1 MPETEKR
8 KVVIIGSGC
17 AGHTAALYAARSGLE
32 PLCFEGMMPGGLLTI
47 TTDVENYPGFPE
59 GIMGPDL
66 MEAMKAQAERFGT
79 EYIFDRVTEIDFS
92 GPPHRVASPGREV
105 MADTVIVSTGSS
117 PRLLG
122 LDGENRLMGHGLS
135 TCATCD
141 GAFFRDQEM
150 VIVGGGDSAMEEA
163 IFLTRFATKVT
174 VIHRRDALRASPIM
188 ADRALAHEKIE
199 FLWDTVLTG
208 YMEEE
213 GKITGVGIH
222 NVKNGEAGEI
232 HAGAVFLALGH
243 TPNTELFEGVLELD
257 DSGLIRTRPDS
268 PCTSVPGVYAAGDV
282 QDPHWRQAVTA
293 AGSGCAAALEA
304 EAFLS
309 GGHRGPVFED

>member
-1 MPETEKR
+1 MPETENR

-17 AGHTAALYAARSGLE
+17 AGHTAALYAARSALE
-32 PLCFEGMMPGGLLTI
+32 PLVFEGMMPGGLLTI
-47 TTDVENYPGFPE
+47 TTDVENYPGFPD

-66 MEAMKAQAERFGT
+66 MVAMKAQAERFGT
-79 EYIFDRVTEIDFS
+79 EYLFDRVTEIDFS

-105 MADTVIVSTGSS
+105 MADTVIISTGSS

-122 LDGENRLMGHGLS
+122 LDGEDRLMGHGLS

-141 GAFFRDQEM
+141 GAFFKDQEM

-188 ADRALAHEKIE
+188 ADRAQANDKIE
-199 FLWDTVLTG
+199 FMWDTVLTG
-208 YMEEE
+208 YLEED
-213 GKITGVGIH
+213 GKVAGVGIE
-222 NVKNGEAGEI
+222 NVNSGEAGEF

-243 TPNTELFEGVLELD
+243 IPNTELFEGVLDLD
-257 DSGLIRTRPDS
+257 EAGLINTKPDS
-268 PCTSVPGVYAAGDV
+268 PCTNIPGVFAAGDV
-282 QDPHWRQAVTA
+282 QDRYWRQAVTA